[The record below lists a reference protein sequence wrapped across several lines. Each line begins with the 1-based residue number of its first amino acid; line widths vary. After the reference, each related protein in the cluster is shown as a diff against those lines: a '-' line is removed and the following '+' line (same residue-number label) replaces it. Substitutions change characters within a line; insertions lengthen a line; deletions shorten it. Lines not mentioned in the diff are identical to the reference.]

1 MFGLSP
7 LVMDSTLFLNPAD
20 FELPHDYD
28 ENAEANLIEIP
39 ADFGLSHDDDD
50 DDDETDDEEEDD
62 EDEEYVPAGAPP
74 RVSHDAPRVST
85 SNSEVVTLI
94 ESQNKR
100 RRTEG
105 GEASCSFAN
114 GSLSQENEWASPDVD
129 GLLCPI
135 CMDAWTNNGEHH
147 ICCLPCGHIYGMS
160 CIKKWLQHRRNSNK
174 CPQCKVKCSLKDVR
188 KLYASQVVAVE
199 EENQKRIRSLEAK
212 CAALESKVSNW
223 HKKETGWQKREA
235 ALSFQV
241 QKLTEGS
248 DRHKKEAGWQKKEAA
263 LNLQVQKLTERNTY
277 LEMLLDMQ
285 NRQLMFNFE
294 LQKTFDLDG
303 ARVFDMDISN
313 QILLIA
319 QKRKAIGGMHLLTKM
334 SLMSP
339 FEMQDILLP
348 SGTNGVKDLHISASH
363 SSSSLALF
371 ASLGKKLSVLSLDSG
386 NLVVNYDLQVPAWSC
401 SWDLNNSHY
410 IYAGLQNGSVLV
422 FDMRQTAGPMK
433 SLVGLTSNPVHTV
446 HALAQTSS
454 LSSGVKTI
462 LSASAVGLCQWNLDS
477 EERPLMVPETDN
489 QGVCISLA
497 YCPSSDDIVASY
509 RPKYDMSMDLRH
521 SQPSPTPPRTQHGV
535 QGTHVLF
542 NRMGSHHFQK
552 VGSSYASVS
561 KFLLPKCVI
570 MDIEDQSRL
579 FASLNE
585 DTRDLVLHALP
596 SFSVLQQLK
605 MQAQGR
611 DLRYSP
617 SHGILGCLSENTLQL
632 FSKRSW

>member
-1 MFGLSP
+1 
-7 LVMDSTLFLNPAD
+7 MDSTLFLNPAD

-50 DDDETDDEEEDD
+50 ETDDEEEDDDDD

-248 DRHKKEAGWQKKEAA
+248 DCHKKEAGWQKKEAA

-294 LQKTFDLDG
+294 LQ
-303 ARVFDMDISN
+303 
-313 QILLIA
+313 
-319 QKRKAIGGMHLLTKM
+319 M

-386 NLVVNYDLQVPAWSC
+386 NLVVNYD
-401 SWDLNNSHY
+401 
-410 IYAGLQNGSVLV
+410 LQNGSVLV

>member
-1 MFGLSP
+1 
-7 LVMDSTLFLNPAD
+7 MDSTLFLNPAD

-50 DDDETDDEEEDD
+50 DDETDDEEEDDDDD

-285 NRQLMFNFE
+285 SRQLMFNFE
-294 LQKTFDLDG
+294 LQ
-303 ARVFDMDISN
+303 
-313 QILLIA
+313 
-319 QKRKAIGGMHLLTKM
+319 M

-371 ASLGKKLSVLSLDSG
+371 SSLGKKLSVLSLDSG

-462 LSASAVGLCQWNLDS
+462 LSASAVGLCQWNIDS
-477 EERPLMVPETDN
+477 EERWTWNISLHLRRPLMVPETDN

-521 SQPSPTPPRTQHGV
+521 SQPSPTPPSTQHGV

-596 SFSVLQQLK
+596 SFRVLQQLK

>member
-1 MFGLSP
+1 
-7 LVMDSTLFLNPAD
+7 
-20 FELPHDYD
+20 
-28 ENAEANLIEIP
+28 
-39 ADFGLSHDDDD
+39 
-50 DDDETDDEEEDD
+50 
-62 EDEEYVPAGAPP
+62 
-74 RVSHDAPRVST
+74 
-85 SNSEVVTLI
+85 
-94 ESQNKR
+94 
-100 RRTEG
+100 
-105 GEASCSFAN
+105 
-114 GSLSQENEWASPDVD
+114 
-129 GLLCPI
+129 
-135 CMDAWTNNGEHH
+135 
-147 ICCLPCGHIYGMS
+147 
-160 CIKKWLQHRRNSNK
+160 
-174 CPQCKVKCSLKDVR
+174 
-188 KLYASQVVAVE
+188 
-199 EENQKRIRSLEAK
+199 
-212 CAALESKVSNW
+212 
-223 HKKETGWQKREA
+223 
-235 ALSFQV
+235 
-241 QKLTEGS
+241 
-248 DRHKKEAGWQKKEAA
+248 
-263 LNLQVQKLTERNTY
+263 
-277 LEMLLDMQ
+277 
-285 NRQLMFNFE
+285 
-294 LQKTFDLDG
+294 
-303 ARVFDMDISN
+303 
-313 QILLIA
+313 
-319 QKRKAIGGMHLLTKM
+319 
-334 SLMSP
+334 
-339 FEMQDILLP
+339 
-348 SGTNGVKDLHISASH
+348 
-363 SSSSLALF
+363 
-371 ASLGKKLSVLSLDSG
+371 
-386 NLVVNYDLQVPAWSC
+386 
-401 SWDLNNSHY
+401 
-410 IYAGLQNGSVLV
+410 
-422 FDMRQTAGPMK
+422 MRQTAGPMK